1 MVSAVGCFGYFDP
14 IQDASGGIGA
24 SMKYTVQKQH
34 EAERIYL
41 EGDVRELDELTAA
54 SLLEAGYL
62 SPVTS
67 HESASS
73 SVKAKSVKNE
83 AND

>member
-1 MVSAVGCFGYFDP
+1 
-14 IQDASGGIGA
+14 
-24 SMKYTVQKQH
+24 MKYTVQKQH

-54 SLLEAGYL
+54 SLLATGYL
-62 SPVTS
+62 SPVAS
-67 HESASS
+67 HESAAIAS
-73 SVKAKSVKNE
+73 KAKPVKNE

>member
-1 MVSAVGCFGYFDP
+1 
-14 IQDASGGIGA
+14 
-24 SMKYTVQKQH
+24 MKYTVQKQH

-54 SLLEAGYL
+54 SLLAAGYL
-62 SPVTS
+62 SPVIN

>member
-1 MVSAVGCFGYFDP
+1 
-14 IQDASGGIGA
+14 
-24 SMKYTVQKQH
+24 MKYTVQKQH

-54 SLLEAGYL
+54 SLLAAGYL
-62 SPVTS
+62 SPMAS
-67 HESASS
+67 RESAS
-73 SVKAKSVKNE
+73 KAAKGKSVKNE